1 MLKCI
6 WFTRDEICCHKLPRT
21 LTFTVNSDISNFSE
35 AAGILNLKAYITYYL
50 EDWFQTYDFF
60 KDFCPLFNS
69 CVSWLG
75 TKRKRISLWNTGFG
89 WDRWKRKL
97 ERIKKFFYIK
107 YITLIFQIG
116 IYSQQGWWTL
126 NKDRGDEWTLNE
138 IILFSISS

>member
-1 MLKCI
+1 MITTRAPDGANNCI

-35 AAGILNLKAYITYYL
+35 AAGILNLKAYIIYYL

-97 ERIKKFFYIK
+97 ERIKKFLHKIHHIDLPNWNILTTRMMNIK
-107 YITLIFQIG
+107 
-116 IYSQQGWWTL
+116 
-126 NKDRGDEWTLNE
+126 
-138 IILFSISS
+138 